1 MGTSWRLK
9 GKSTPGSV
17 DLLLKTSLRWTFGG
31 SSGTGIGSVT
41 AGGAV
46 LVHLTYFP
54 THVASFLPMSIL
66 LGFVLIIVNNGY
78 IFMLQPILADIATL
92 ISYFCI
98 MKRFITDGIDFDW
111 YPSFY
116 CTRSR
121 SVRSL
126 AAGLL
131 WLRAI
136 RALGPWEVAWEL
148 FFSFWVKKCF
158 PQTNTF
164 PRTSLSYV

>member
-1 MGTSWRLK
+1 MDFWWEFRHRYWLCHCWR
-9 GKSTPGSV
+9 
-17 DLLLKTSLRWTFGG
+17 RC
-31 SSGTGIGSVT
+31 SGTFDLFSNTCGFFF
-41 AGGAV
+41 AH
-46 LVHLTYFP
+46 VHTSRICSYNCQQW
-54 THVASFLPMSIL
+54 I
-66 LGFVLIIVNNGY
+66 Y
-78 IFMLQPILADIATL
+78 ISILADIATL

-148 FFSFWVKKCF
+148 FFPSGSKSVSHR
-158 PQTNTF
+158 QT
-164 PRTSLSYV
+164 RSLEPHFHMFRY